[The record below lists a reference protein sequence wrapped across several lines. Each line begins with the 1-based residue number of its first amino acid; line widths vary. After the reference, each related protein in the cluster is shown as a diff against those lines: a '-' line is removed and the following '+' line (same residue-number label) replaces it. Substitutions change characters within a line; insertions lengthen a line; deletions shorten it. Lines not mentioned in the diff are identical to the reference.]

1 LRDIADVYFEEKSDR
16 QKSFILG
23 DKEVLNTVSFD
34 VKVTPGGDIEKI
46 IGQVQTDT
54 EKWLIENPSMQV
66 FETYSKLKD
75 IDNMYGTFVDNF
87 RQTGLTIMIILF
99 LFI

>member
-1 LRDIADVYFEEKSDR
+1 L
-16 QKSFILG
+16 
-23 DKEVLNTVSFD
+23 
-34 VKVTPGGDIEKI
+34 
-46 IGQVQTDT
+46 DT
-54 EKWLIENPSMQV
+54 EKWLTKNPSMQV

-75 IDNMYGTFVDNF
+75 IDDMYGTFVDNF